1 MLIIQSAQD
10 VLARR
15 RKVLMDLNKEIKRAS
30 KKGKHV
36 KAKSVEAGDNSEAPI
51 EEVTEESSDLDD
63 IEKKFNTISQTVRR
77 ELEHFDFVMREEFEK
92 AFGSYRLVQ
101 NLIQNRNTNLEIT
114 KNLDEFV

>member
-1 MLIIQSAQD
+1 MSNMYDEQANADDQIGQIAGDYMLIIQSAQD

-30 KKGKHV
+30 KKGKNV

-51 EEVTEESSDLDD
+51 EEVTEENSDLDN

-77 ELEHFDFVMREEFEK
+77 ELEHFDFVMR
-92 AFGSYRLVQ
+92 
-101 NLIQNRNTNLEIT
+101 
-114 KNLDEFV
+114 